1 MPRLEADRLFVA
13 IMETGSL
20 AAAARKLRLSSGQAS
35 KLLARL
41 EGDLGLRLLNRSTRA
56 LSATEVGQAYYDRI
70 RTILDDLD
78 ALQSEVQDRAAA
90 PRGQLRVTAPL
101 TFGTLRLVP
110 MLNDFAK
117 AYPEIGLDVSFTDRM
132 VNLVDEGFDVAIRA
146 GRVADSSLIARKLCD
161 MHTVLVCSPG
171 YAASRGEPAHPT
183 DLAQHD
189 CIIDTNFRD
198 PLQWRFRAAGKPVTV
213 TLSGRLRYSNAEAC
227 LQAAE
232 AGLGIAH
239 LPDFV
244 AGRSAGRHLRAL
256 PAGAASHRQ
265 AARLAGFPQP
275 PAAKAKLGGLI
286 PNSFHIGSNF
296 LPLCRIIISLEI
308 SHGPMTAAPGGT
320 DQGTPSNDRF
330 HRLRH
335 PLQC

>member
-20 AAAARKLRLSSGQAS
+20 AAAARRLRLSSGQAS

-41 EGDLGLRLLNRSTRA
+41 EGDLGVRLLNRSTRA

-78 ALQSEVQDRAAA
+78 ALDSEVQDRAAA
-90 PRGQLRVTAPL
+90 PRGRLRVTAPL
-101 TFGTLRLVP
+101 TFGTLCLVP
-110 MLNDFAK
+110 MLNEFAK

-171 YAASRGEPAHPT
+171 YAASRGEPTHPT

-198 PLQWRFRAAGKPVTV
+198 PLQWQFRDAGKPVTV
-213 TLSGRLRYSNAEAC
+213 TLAGRLRYSNAEAC

-244 AGRSAGRHLRAL
+244 AGPSLAAGRTQAILAAFAEASGGIFALYPPGRHLTAKLRAL
-256 PAGAASHRQ
+256 LDFLSPRLQRPNWAA
-265 AARLAGFPQP
+265 
-275 PAAKAKLGGLI
+275 
-286 PNSFHIGSNF
+286 
-296 LPLCRIIISLEI
+296 
-308 SHGPMTAAPGGT
+308 
-320 DQGTPSNDRF
+320 
-330 HRLRH
+330 
-335 PLQC
+335 